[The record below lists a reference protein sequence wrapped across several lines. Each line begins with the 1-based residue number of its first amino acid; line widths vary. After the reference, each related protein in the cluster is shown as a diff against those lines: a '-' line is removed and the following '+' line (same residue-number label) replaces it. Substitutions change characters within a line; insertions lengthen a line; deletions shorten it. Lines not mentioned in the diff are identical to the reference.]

1 MQNSRP
7 VRDLPSETLMA
18 ENRVPGVLSNIR
30 WETFMAALSILT
42 VVNALIIL
50 YPGPDSTDGVAA
62 IIQVALTPFFAA
74 DFLARLFQAESKIGY
89 MLKGLGWA
97 DLLSALFFYGM
108 RLFRVFSIYRFFR
121 YVWRKDR
128 HETLMKLASQ
138 RSEGTL
144 LSLILLTI
152 VSVMSASIYVLK
164 AEAANPEANIKT
176 AGEAL
181 WWAYVT
187 VTTVGYG
194 DFAPVTTGGR
204 LVAML
209 LMSIGVGLIGVAA
222 AYLSN
227 WFLKERPKRR
237 REKLNIDDSIL
248 EMRKLIEEQEATTE
262 ELHRRLDDLAKLRSE
277 HTE

>member
-1 MQNSRP
+1 MT
-7 VRDLPSETLMA
+7 EK
-18 ENRVPGVLSNIR
+18 RVPGVLSNIR
-30 WETFMAALSILT
+30 WESFIAALSILT
-42 VVNALIIL
+42 VINALIIL

-62 IIQVALTPFFAA
+62 IIQAALTPFIIA
-74 DFLARLFQAESKIGY
+74 DFLARFFQAESKIGY
-89 MLKGLGWA
+89 MIRGLGWA
-97 DLLSALFFYGM
+97 DLLSIFYFNGM
-108 RLFRVFSIYRFFR
+108 RLFRVFSIYRFFK
-121 YVWRKDR
+121 YVWRRDR
-128 HETLMKLASQ
+128 QETLNKLASQ

-144 LSLILLTI
+144 LSIILFAI
-152 VSVMSASIYVLK
+152 VSVMIAAIYVLR
-164 AEAANPEANIKT
+164 AESSDPTSTINT

-194 DFAPVTTGGR
+194 DYAPVTPGGR

-209 LMSIGVGLIGVAA
+209 LMAIGVVLIGVAA
-222 AYLSN
+222 AYFSN

-262 ELHRRLDDLAKLRSE
+262 ELHRRLDELAKLRSE
-277 HTE
+277 HAK